1 MYDNSEHR
9 SLQIAWLWTIGF
21 TVFRLIYSGTF
32 LLIPDETNYWQW
44 SRYLDWGYH
53 DQAPLIGWAI
63 WLSTWIIGQTEL
75 AVRLP
80 SVLSVGIASAYLV
93 AISSRWMGSRTALST
108 AILTQS
114 ILEFNV
120 GGLLAT
126 PDGLQAAAWA
136 GAAYHVARAYED
148 DALSQWLLGR
158 HLVWTGDARQVHHGG
173 LFAGG
178 FFIWPVFPD
187 SQTAPGKPSALC
199 RSSCGMPDVFSGYSL
214 ECAA

>member
-1 MYDNSEHR
+1 MHDNSEHR
-9 SLQIAWLWTIGF
+9 YLQIAWLWTIGF
-21 TVFRLIYSGTF
+21 TVFRLVYSGTF
-32 LLIPDETNYWQW
+32 LLVPDETNYWQW

-63 WLSTWIIGQTEL
+63 RLSTWILGQTEL

-80 SVLSVGIASAYLV
+80 SVLSIGIASAYLV
-93 AISSRWMGSRTALST
+93 AIANRWMGSRVALST

-136 GAAYHVARAYED
+136 GHQANRTHQ
-148 DALSQWLLGR
+148 LSYL
-158 HLVWTGDARQVHHGG
+158 H
-173 LFAGG
+173 
-178 FFIWPVFPD
+178 
-187 SQTAPGKPSALC
+187 
-199 RSSCGMPDVFSGYSL
+199 SL
-214 ECAA
+214 HQRLI